1 MTVINEENNL
11 AVNFILL
18 FINERNHMNEIM
30 VGNLQ
35 TPVSLLCMSEVT
47 LE

>member
-1 MTVINEENNL
+1 MTIINEGNNL

-18 FINERNHMNEIM
+18 FINKRNYMNEIM

-35 TPVSLLCMSEVT
+35 TPVSLHCMSEGR
-47 LE
+47 L